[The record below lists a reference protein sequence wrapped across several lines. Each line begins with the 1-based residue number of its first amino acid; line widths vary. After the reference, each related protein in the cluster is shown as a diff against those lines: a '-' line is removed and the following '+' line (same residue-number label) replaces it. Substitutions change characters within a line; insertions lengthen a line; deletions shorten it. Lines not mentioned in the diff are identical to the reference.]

1 MNIFFQTTFIRKMS
15 DKYFPIQT
23 SLYIWLKHILFNFTN
38 SMYTK
43 VIDIITHKLPS
54 NWNMGVAEVCK

>member
-1 MNIFFQTTFIRKMS
+1 MNILLQTILIMTIS

-23 SLYIWLKHILFNFTN
+23 SLQVWLKRILFNWTN

-43 VIDIITHKLPS
+43 VNYITTYKLHS